1 MERTSES
8 LSWLSEEY
16 FDLNGSYYETLRAPP
31 TALEFSRL
39 VHISRP
45 VVIEGFKLPALHQWS
60 DDYLIRKMG
69 SRTFS
74 VAVTPNGRADAVTRG
89 PDGRLYFVE
98 PYPRDMTME
107 AFLSTIHDSKSTKH
121 ALLIP
126 CSSNGPLGT
135 RGGEGNIHYLQS
147 QNGNLFTNKYFE
159 GSSEDPSEF
168 EPLRADVLAEVPWCT
183 EALGRPPDAV
193 NLWIG
198 DSMSVTSIH
207 NDPYENIYTVIRGA
221 KHFTLLPPTDSCY
234 LKERSYPHA
243 TYTRP
248 NPSSQELVLTPSLL
262 APTVRWSS
270 IQDPGAPGALDERAH
285 PINITLTAGQ
295 TLYLPPG
302 WWHHVRQSEE
312 LTIAINWWYDIESQG
327 MSWVVLRFLRGPP
340 EVPSG
345 NGSDDENSE

>member
-1 MERTSES
+1 MERTFES
-8 LSWLSEEY
+8 LSWFSEEY

-31 TALEFSRL
+31 SALEFSRFI
-39 VHISRP
+39 HISRP
-45 VVIEGFKLPALHQWS
+45 VVIEGFELPALHQWS

-69 SRTFS
+69 NRTFS
-74 VAVTPNGRADAVTRG
+74 VAVTPNGRADAVTKG
-89 PDGRLYFVE
+89 PDGLLYFVE
-98 PYPRDMTME
+98 PYARDMSME
-107 AFLSTIHDSKSTKH
+107 AFLSTIHNSK
-121 ALLIP
+121 
-126 CSSNGPLGT
+126 

-159 GSSEDPSEF
+159 GSLEDLSEF
-168 EPLRADVLAEVPWCT
+168 EPLRADVLAGVPWCT
-183 EALGRPPDAV
+183 EALRRPPDAV
-193 NLWIG
+193 NVWIG

-207 NDPYENIYTVIRGA
+207 NDPYENIYTVVRGA

-248 NPSSQELVLTPSLL
+248 DPSSQELVLTPSLL

-270 IQDPGAPGALDERAH
+270 IQDPGAPGALDKRAH

-312 LTIAINWWYDIESQG
+312 LTIAINWWYDIESRG
-327 MSWVVLRFLRGPP
+327 MSWVMLRFLRPP
-340 EVPSG
+340 EVPLG
-345 NGSDDENSE
+345 NGSEDERSEA

>member
-1 MERTSES
+1 MEHSTES

-16 FDLNGSYYETLRAPP
+16 FDLNGSHYETLRASP

-45 VVIEGFKLPALHQWS
+45 VVIEGFELPALHQWS

-69 SRTFS
+69 NRTFS
-74 VAVTPNGRADAVTRG
+74 VAVTPNGRADAVTKG

-98 PYPRDMTME
+98 PYACDMTME
-107 AFLSTIHDSKSTKH
+107 AFLSTIHDSKRKD
-121 ALLIP
+121 
-126 CSSNGPLGT
+126 
-135 RGGEGNIHYLQS
+135 EGNIHYLQS
-147 QNGNLFTNKYFE
+147 QNGNLFTNKYFG

-198 DSMSVTSIH
+198 DSKSVTSIH
-207 NDPYENIYTVIRGA
+207 NDPYENVYTVIRGA

-234 LKERSYPHA
+234 LQERAYPHA

-248 NPSSQELVLTPSLL
+248 NLSSQELILTPSLSVP
-262 APTVRWSS
+262 AVRWSS
-270 IQDPGAPGALDERAH
+270 IQDPGAPGALNERTH
-285 PINITLTAGQ
+285 PIHISLTAGQ
-295 TLYLPPG
+295 TLYLPP
-302 WWHHVRQSEE
+302 
-312 LTIAINWWYDIESQG
+312 ESQG
-327 MSWVVLRFLRGPP
+327 MSWVMLRFLRGPP

-345 NGSDDENSE
+345 NGSDDESPEA